1 MKTLLFI
8 KYRCLAIPAIWL
20 DDSLSNM
27 LLAEPEEALLGK
39 IQKGG
44 EVIHLYKEAPVMGW
58 DEHLVAP
65 KADLH

>member
-1 MKTLLFI
+1 M
-8 KYRCLAIPAIWL
+8 
-20 DDSLSNM
+20 DDSLSNV

-65 KADLH
+65 KTDLH